1 MTRLAKRMEEL
12 FTDITFAEDREFKS
26 ARKFLNK
33 SSQALENVFT
43 AIAFAEVGEF
53 ETAVT
58 YINKNGSNTKGRY
71 GFNAGNQHGL
81 HLQDLISA
89 SR

>member
-1 MTRLAKRMEEL
+1 MTRLAKKMEEL

-26 ARKFLNK
+26 VRELLKKGNE
-33 SSQALENVFT
+33 ALEDVFT
-43 AIAFAEVGEF
+43 AIAFAEAGEF

-58 YINKNGSNTKGRY
+58 YINKNGSNTKDPR
-71 GFNAGNQHGL
+71 GFNAMNHHAL

-89 SR
+89 GR